1 MFQRFALFTAA
12 LVATAAS
19 ASAADLPMRSPP
31 PMPYY
36 PAPVYSWTGFY
47 VGANLGGAFD
57 NKSGALVP
65 NGFLAPVATSSR
77 GSDSGFIGGG
87 QAGYNWQNGTFVYG
101 VETDIDYINLGG
113 SGSTSTA
120 SANFNST
127 TLTTRRQ
134 DGDGFLGTFRGRLGY
149 AGFDRTLL
157 YVTGGLAYGDFG
169 SRYTSATFTN
179 GLGLTTATYGVDNN
193 DDVRV
198 GWTIGAG
205 LEYAITPNIS
215 LKGEYLYADLGRK
228 NYTLVGTSSGTQG
241 TSFSAHSDG
250 STSIARVGLN
260 YKFTSF

>member
-1 MFQRFALFTAA
+1 MFKRIVLSTTA
-12 LVATAAS
+12 LVATVAA
-19 ASAADLPMRSPP
+19 ASAADLPMRSAPP
-31 PMPYY
+31 APYY
-36 PAPVYSWTGFY
+36 AAPVYSWTGFY

-57 NKSGALVP
+57 NKSGALSP
-65 NGFLAPVATSSR
+65 NGFSAPLATSSSD
-77 GSDSGFIGGG
+77 SDSGFIGGG

-113 SGSTSTA
+113 SGSTST
-120 SANFNST
+120 SSTNFNSA
-127 TLTTRRQ
+127 TLTTRRE
-134 DGDGFLGTFRGRLGY
+134 DGDGFLGTLRGRLGY

-169 SRYTSATFTN
+169 SRYTGATFTN
-179 GLGLTTATYGVDNN
+179 AQGLTTATYGVSGN

-215 LKGEYLYADLGRK
+215 VKGEYLYADLGRK
-228 NYTLVGTSSGTQG
+228 NYTLIGTSAGTQG
-241 TSFSAHSDG
+241 TSFNAHSDG

-260 YKFTSF
+260 YKFTSY

>member
-1 MFQRFALFTAA
+1 MKRLVLSAAA
-12 LVATAAS
+12 LAAS
-19 ASAADLPMRSPP
+19 AMAASAADLPMRSPP
-31 PMPYY
+31 PAPYY

-65 NGFLAPVATSSR
+65 NGFSAPLAISNNDA
-77 GSDSGFIGGG
+77 DSGFIGGG

-120 SANFNST
+120 TANFGGT
-127 TLTTRRQ
+127 TLTTRRE
-134 DGDGFLGTFRGRLGY
+134 DGDGFLGTVRGRIGY

-169 SRYTSATFTN
+169 SRYTSATFATA
-179 GLGLTTATYGVDNN
+179 GGLTAATYGVGDN

-215 LKGEYLYADLGRK
+215 VKGEYLYADLGRK
-228 NYTLVGTSSGTQG
+228 NYTLVGTSVGTQG
-241 TSFSAHSDG
+241 TGFSAHSDG

-260 YKFTSF
+260 YKFASY

>member
-1 MFQRFALFTAA
+1 MFKRFVLSTTAF
-12 LVATAAS
+12 VAAAAT

-31 PMPYY
+31 PAAYY

-57 NKSGALVP
+57 NKSGALIP
-65 NGFLAPVATSSR
+65 NGFTAPLSTSTSD
-77 GSDSGFIGGG
+77 SDSGFIGGG

-120 SANFNST
+120 SANFGGT
-127 TLTTRRQ
+127 TLTTRRE

-157 YVTGGLAYGDFG
+157 YITGGLAYGDFG
-169 SRYTSATFTN
+169 SRYTSANFTTA
-179 GLGLTTATYGVDNN
+179 GGLTAASYGVNNN

-205 LEYAITPNIS
+205 VEYAITPNIS
-215 LKGEYLYADLGRK
+215 VKGEYLYADLGRK
-228 NYTLVGTSSGTQG
+228 NYQLVGTSVGTQG
-241 TSFSAHSDG
+241 TSFNAHSDG
-250 STSIARVGLN
+250 STQIARVGLN
-260 YKFTSF
+260 YKFTSY